1 MDLRQVTDT
10 YFVSPQIGPE
20 DMDAVAAAGITMIL
34 SNRPDAEI
42 PPSHHASTIEAAAK
56 EAGIPFVHLPLTHQT
71 MTPDNIAK
79 QAEIIDGAGGP
90 VLAYCASGTRSTVAW
105 ALGQAGNMPVDD
117 ILTAARVAGYDLSNL
132 RPTLEAAAVAKG
144 S

>member
-10 YFVSPQIGPE
+10 YFVSPQIDPE
-20 DMDAVAAAGITMIL
+20 DVGAIAAAGIKTIL

-42 PPSHHASTIEAAAK
+42 PPSHHATTIEAAAE
-56 EAGIPFVHLPLTHQT
+56 EAGIAFVHLPLTHQT

-79 QAEIIDGAGGP
+79 QAEIIEGAGGP

-105 ALGQAGNMPVDD
+105 AIGQAGNMPVDD
-117 ILTAARVAGYDLSNL
+117 ILTAARAAGYDLSNL
-132 RPTLEAAAVAKG
+132 RPTLEAAAAANRA
-144 S
+144 